1 MGLSMVL
8 VLKRKTA
15 VPNAV
20 RNWRCF
26 SPGSEPKKNG
36 VGVICGY
43 IHIIYIWTHIFL
55 LIPYHSKLSVY
66 MYVFVNVYILY
77 FLAIHWVVSVAI
89 FYVLVVCFVRLW
101 GYPKFFAL
109 YIWCLT
115 IGKATKRKIWHVL
128 NRWFRLNF

>member
-1 MGLSMVL
+1 MIIFNSQVKLPIIQMYIIYILYIHDYIYIQYNYSHYWRFTNNDTSIKYLVEPETMGLSMVL

-77 FLAIHWVVSVAI
+77 FLAIH
-89 FYVLVVCFVRLW
+89 
-101 GYPKFFAL
+101 
-109 YIWCLT
+109 
-115 IGKATKRKIWHVL
+115 
-128 NRWFRLNF
+128 